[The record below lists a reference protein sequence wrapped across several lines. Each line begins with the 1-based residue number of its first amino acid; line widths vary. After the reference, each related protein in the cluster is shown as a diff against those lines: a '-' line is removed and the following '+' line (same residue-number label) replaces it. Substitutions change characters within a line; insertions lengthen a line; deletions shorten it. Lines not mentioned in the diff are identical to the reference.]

1 MASRHFITNGKCPF
15 VSIGHP
21 IKRYASIFW
30 NSQQAVL
37 VQVQLQGK
45 TLNSRRNIKEHMLF
59 ASGDQVRI
67 LPGVDRGWDC
77 FRVNAPTHTHAHSGI
92 LWNFMRL
99 FMLKKTPQTL
109 ARTIQTTSLTATGEY
124 KVECWWYF
132 EQKWQDAPGSA
143 MTATWWRR
151 LWAWCLSGRRTTSA
165 KSQLSRLFCQVRNWK
180 ICYIACM

>member
-1 MASRHFITNGKCPF
+1 MAFRHFTTN
-15 VSIGHP
+15 GHP

-151 LWAWCLSGRRTTSA
+151 LWAWCQSGRPTTSA